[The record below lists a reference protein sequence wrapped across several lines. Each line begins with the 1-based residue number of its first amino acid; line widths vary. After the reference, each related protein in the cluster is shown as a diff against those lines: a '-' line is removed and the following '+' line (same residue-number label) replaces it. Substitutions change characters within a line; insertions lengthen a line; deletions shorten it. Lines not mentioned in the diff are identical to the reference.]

1 MRVAGE
7 VLDKN
12 GQEEFIPTTIHPTQ
26 LTKQPQQLL
35 QMTSV
40 NPSYTHPP
48 SGPTVTYDPAADI
61 IPVEQNDIIRLK
73 IFVPLATLTAMF
85 SNLVCA
91 LLIDP
96 SMGDINDRYYTLLT
110 PSKILIGFY
119 WMVIFAC
126 QFGMAFMV
134 VCTSNQRYRTEE
146 TKQTFVHAIGMTY
159 VVALFGFALWPIFW
173 VRQINPL
180 APLLVSFL
188 LSPITLNLTCQT
200 HTLPYLS
207 SFCVHLVNN
216 VLKAAELFVVSTVLL
231 FVVFLLMTYTLH
243 SIWKHSPPSFT
254 SKPFS
259 FMFIYIPVQLF
270 QTVLFTVDLPQSIL
284 ISLKW
289 FRSPIDDTWEK
300 HFSTHAWIIFGIV
313 LLIGLSNAFTVY
325 RAKDLI
331 RMLAVVYL
339 SIALLI
345 NSKGTLQKVADAP
358 QVITALIAA
367 AAGCVVCFIASFVD
381 FGSGRNRIILQDE
394 DEREEQLL
402 RR

>member
-173 VRQINPL
+173 
-180 APLLVSFL
+180 
-188 LSPITLNLTCQT
+188 
-200 HTLPYLS
+200 
-207 SFCVHLVNN
+207 
-216 VLKAAELFVVSTVLL
+216 AAELFVVSTVLL

-289 FRSPIDDTWEK
+289 FRSPIDDTWER

-381 FGSGRNRIILQDE
+381 FGSGRNRIILPDE

>member
-1 MRVAGE
+1 
-7 VLDKN
+7 
-12 GQEEFIPTTIHPTQ
+12 
-26 LTKQPQQLL
+26 
-35 QMTSV
+35 MTSQ
-40 NPSYTHPP
+40 NQTHP
-48 SGPTVTYDPAADI
+48 SQGVGPTPTYDPAADI

-91 LLIDP
+91 LLIKP
-96 SMGDINDRYYTLLT
+96 SMGDINDQYYTLLT

-119 WMVIFAC
+119 WLLIFAC

-173 VRQINPL
+173 
-180 APLLVSFL
+180 
-188 LSPITLNLTCQT
+188 
-200 HTLPYLS
+200 
-207 SFCVHLVNN
+207 
-216 VLKAAELFVVSTVLL
+216 AAELFVVATVLL
-231 FVVFLLMTYTLH
+231 AVVFLLMTLTLH
-243 SIWKHSPPSFT
+243 SIWTHSPPCFT

-259 FMFIYIPVQLF
+259 FVFIYIPVQLF

-289 FRSPIDDTWEK
+289 YRSPIDNTWEK

-313 LLIGLSNAFTVY
+313 LLIGLANSFVVY
-325 RAKDLI
+325 RAKDLV

-339 SIALLI
+339 SIGLLI
-345 NSKGTLQKVADAP
+345 NSQGTLQRVADAP
-358 QVITALIAA
+358 QVITALIAT
-367 AAGCVVCFIASFVD
+367 AGACVVCFIASFVD
-381 FGSGRNRIILQDE
+381 FGPGRNRILLLDDE
-394 DEREEQLL
+394 EREEQPV
-402 RR
+402 R

>member
-1 MRVAGE
+1 SRGFPSDHPPSHSTHQAT
-7 VLDKN
+7 
-12 GQEEFIPTTIHPTQ
+12 PTASPDDQ
-26 LTKQPQQLL
+26 RQPFVH
-35 QMTSV
+35 S
-40 NPSYTHPP
+40 SP

-61 IPVEQNDIIRLK
+61 IQPVEQNDIIRLK

-159 VVALFGFALWPIFW
+159 VVALF
-173 VRQINPL
+173 
-180 APLLVSFL
+180 
-188 LSPITLNLTCQT
+188 
-200 HTLPYLS
+200 
-207 SFCVHLVNN
+207 
-216 VLKAAELFVVSTVLL
+216 AELFVVSTVLL

-381 FGSGRNRIILQDE
+381 FGSGRNRIILPDE